1 MENLKFLIAGE
12 ITMSDDPGGTMKKWR
27 EIFNI
32 TQSELASYLNLSPST
47 ISDYESGR
55 RRSPGVSVIR
65 RFVNAI
71 VAIDLER
78 GGQILERLKSQW
90 ERKEG
95 DSYYQVVDFA
105 KAITAEELV
114 EMLEGEVVT
123 NKEKL
128 KDIHLYGATIIDSI
142 KAILEMRWDTFP
154 YLYGG
159 IGERAFVFLEVS
171 TGRSPLVVIRIAPI
185 KPKVVVLHGI
195 SKVDPLAVKI
205 SEREGIPII
214 TTRMDV
220 ASLKKKLL
228 KLATL

>member
-1 MENLKFLIAGE
+1 
-12 ITMSDDPGGTMKKWR
+12 MKKWR

-55 RRSPGVSVIR
+55 RKNPGVSVIR
-65 RFVNAI
+65 RFVNALI
-71 VAIDLER
+71 AIDLER
-78 GGQILERLKSQW
+78 GGHILERLRKSEEMGKQ
-90 ERKEG
+90 
-95 DSYYQVVDFA
+95 SYYEVVNFA
-105 KAITAEELV
+105 KSITAKELV
-114 EMLEGEVVT
+114 ELLEGEVVT
-123 NKEKL
+123 NQEKL
-128 KDIHLYGATIIDSI
+128 DRIHLYGATIIDSI

-214 TTRMDV
+214 TTRLGVDELRERLRM
-220 ASLKKKLL
+220 
-228 KLATL
+228 LA